1 MKVLIKRK
9 ALVYVNRREHVFT
22 PSDVPV
28 AVSDEVGARLLSMP
42 GVADR
47 VAEPVWLPPVIDE
60 PVPLVVDD
68 LREFG
73 AVDEAVTKEVKRRS
87 TRRKSARK

>member
-9 ALVYVNRREHVFT
+9 ALVYVNRREHAFS
-22 PSDVPV
+22 PSDIPV
-28 AVSDEVGARLLSMP
+28 TVSDEVGARLLSMP
-42 GVADR
+42 GLAER
-47 VAEPVWLPPVIDE
+47 VPEPVWLPPVIDE
-60 PVPLVVDD
+60 PTPLVVDD

-73 AVDEAVTKEVKRRS
+73 AVEESETKEVKRRS